1 MMTRSKI
8 LRQGLHDHTSVSLF
22 LEAHNGISAKI
33 VEKSGANGI
42 WASGFTMSAAMGVR
56 DANELSWTQVLDIL
70 ESMSNCTHIPI
81 LVDGDT
87 GYGNFNNA
95 RIFVKKLCSMG
106 VAGVV
111 YEDKL
116 FPKMN
121 SFVSAEHSL
130 VDIDNFCGKIKACK
144 DSQTDSDFCI
154 IARTEALIANLGM
167 DEAIKRA
174 AFYIEAG
181 ADAIVIHSKK
191 ETPAEIL
198 EFCKRWN
205 KKAPV
210 IIIPTKYE
218 ASPIVQFQE
227 MGVTGI
233 IFANHLMRA
242 SIKVMNDICQ
252 NIMKHHKSTGL
263 EIASVEDIFSLTNMQ
278 ELIDDEKKYL

>member
-1 MMTRSKI
+1 MTRSKI
-8 LRQGLHDHTSVSLF
+8 LRQAIQDCTGVSLF

-33 VEKSGANGI
+33 VEKSGANGV

-70 ESMSNCTHIPI
+70 ESMSNCTNIPI

-87 GYGNFNNA
+87 GHGNFNNA
-95 RIFVKKLCSMG
+95 RIFVKKLCLMG
-106 VAGVV
+106 IAGVV

-121 SFVSAEHSL
+121 SFVTAAHSL

-144 DSQTDSDFCI
+144 DSQTDNDFCI

-174 AFYIEAG
+174 SFYIEAG

-191 ETPAEIL
+191 DTPVEIL
-198 EFCKRWN
+198 EFCKKWN

-263 EIASVEDIFSLTNMQ
+263 EIASVEDIFTLTNMQ
-278 ELIDDEKKYL
+278 ALIEDEKKYL